1 MVRPVAS
8 LHSAG
13 MDPRANPRVYL
24 ADDSGV
30 IRDRVAA
37 LLHAHQLS
45 VVGHA
50 ATPKACIAG
59 ILASRPDVVV
69 LDIQL
74 EGGSGLQVLKVVRAA
89 DPAIAFIVFSNIAN
103 PTYRKRYLREGA
115 AAILDKNSDFE
126 RLPAAI
132 EAAALTRSPPKAP
145 LYPPAGVSAPR
156 PQ

>member
-1 MVRPVAS
+1 
-8 LHSAG
+8 

-74 EGGSGLQVLKVVRAA
+74 EGGSGLQVLKAVRAA
-89 DPAIAFIVFSNIAN
+89 DPAIAFVVFSNIAN

-115 AAILDKNSDFE
+115 AAFLDKSSDFE

-132 EAAALTRSPPKAP
+132 ETAALTRSPPKAP
-145 LYPPAGVSAPR
+145 LPPSAGVHAPR